1 MPGDHVVTGVLR
13 GIGFR
18 IPSWVRPLRARINN
32 SENVYVRLPNGYG
45 LSSGLNETLHL
56 ENDITVH
63 RFRCYI
69 PITSNVILTA
79 ILEPYHYNQHFFST
93 PRVFVLM
100 PNHGGII
107 YTGLLRH
114 GYNFTDNT
122 VRKICTK

>member
-13 GIGFR
+13 GIGLR
-18 IPSWVRPLRARINN
+18 IPSWVRPVLARFNN
-32 SENVYVRLPNGYG
+32 EENVYVRLPNGYG
-45 LSSGLNETLHL
+45 LSSQLHETLHL

-63 RFRCYI
+63 GFRCYI

-93 PRVFVLM
+93 PRVFVHI
-100 PNHGGII
+100 PNYRGII

-114 GYNFTDNT
+114 GYNFMNNT
-122 VRKICTK
+122 VQ